1 MVCIAAGPML
11 DAAEILA
18 FMYEVLDK
26 LAFALSGPQLFRSA
40 YKVGWQ
46 HFMHTTC
53 GGMVLAGYN
62 EKCRRALSFVEFAR
76 SKQVDRLHKGSCI
89 WLADATYMLYDTD

>member
-1 MVCIAAGPML
+1 ML

-26 LAFALSGPQLFRSA
+26 LAFALSGPRLFRSA
-40 YKVGWQ
+40 YQVGGQ

-62 EKCRRALSFVEFAR
+62 EKAWMQTCMHLV
-76 SKQVDRLHKGSCI
+76 
-89 WLADATYMLYDTD
+89 